1 MVECSFEGLYD
12 ENAVFYSV
20 HVSAPFGMGVI
31 SGLLWACMIYTLL
44 KSRSWTGGDG
54 DAVVL

>member
-44 KSRSWTGGDG
+44 KSRSWTGEMG
-54 DAVVL
+54 VR